1 MRQYVD
7 LPHCLCRQC
16 HYSLTFEYILYYS
29 QAPRCRAPLPAIAGG
44 LFVNGPR
51 KINGRATG
59 ASSTCLATTAT
70 CGVACFSFGLILF
83 LKRSSLTKSWIQD
96 LLTDTQAFWGYFQ
109 KLIGIDEVQ
118 ALLQAH
124 DLWRCQL

>member
-1 MRQYVD
+1 M
-7 LPHCLCRQC
+7 LTC
-16 HYSLTFEYILYYS
+16 HIAYAGNATTPSRLYYS
-29 QAPRCRAPLPAIAGG
+29 RAPRCRALLPAIAGG
-44 LFVNGPR
+44 SFVNGPR
-51 KINGRATG
+51 KISGRATG

-70 CGVACFSFGLILF
+70 CGVACFSFGLIQLF
-83 LKRSSLTKSWIQD
+83 VLERSSLTKSWIQD
-96 LLTDTQAFWGYFQ
+96 LLADTQAFWGYFQ